1 MYRAQRALAA
11 ESPDRVAVCR
21 LQHGYAGSHCRE
33 PGVQSLGEGLVGR
46 DGGRRLGELPDNR
59 RCAFRL
65 FRSAFTTAWA
75 TTPA

>member
-1 MYRAQRALAA
+1 M
-11 ESPDRVAVCR
+11 
-21 LQHGYAGSHCRE
+21 
-33 PGVQSLGEGLVGR
+33 QSLGEGLVGR